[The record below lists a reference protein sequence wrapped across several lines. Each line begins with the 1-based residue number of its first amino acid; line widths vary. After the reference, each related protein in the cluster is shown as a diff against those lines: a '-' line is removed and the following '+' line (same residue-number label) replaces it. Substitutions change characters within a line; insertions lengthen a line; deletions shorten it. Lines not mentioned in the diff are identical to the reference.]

1 MQTIL
6 VTGGAGFIGSCYV
19 LQAIQQ
25 GYTVINVD
33 ALTYSGTKHNLSD
46 ILNNPKHI
54 FVHTSITDKDSI
66 STLLQ
71 QYNVDSVVHFA
82 AESHVDRSIQD
93 PSIFV
98 HTNVVGTLC
107 LLEACRHYYS
117 HNKEKQHSFRF
128 IHISTDEVYGSLQL
142 GEPPFNEKTAYNP
155 SSPYS
160 ASKAGSDHLVRS
172 YYTTYNLPVIITNC
186 SNNYGPRQYPE
197 KLIPVLYTK
206 AIAGESLPIYGNGMN
221 IRDWLYVEDHC
232 NAIELVRTKGII
244 GETYCIGGNSEKTTL
259 DVAYAVCSILD
270 EIKPKKN
277 TYKEQI
283 SFVTDRAGHDFR
295 YAINTQK
302 ISSQLGWKPQEYF
315 ESGIRKTILWYLNN
329 TEWVQSVQREKQQ
342 ISLL

>member
-1 MQTIL
+1 MQTLL

-33 ALTYSGTKHNLSD
+33 ALTYSGTKRNLD
-46 ILNNPKHI
+46 AVIHNPKHI
-54 FVHTSITDKDSI
+54 FIHASITDKDCI
-66 STLLQ
+66 YDLLT

-93 PSIFV
+93 PFIFV
-98 HTNVVGTLC
+98 HTNVTGTLS
-107 LLEACRHYYS
+107 LLEASRQYYMLT
-117 HNKEKQHSFRF
+117 NKKSFRF

-142 GEPPFNEKTAYNP
+142 GEEPFNEHTPYNP

-160 ASKAGSDHLVRS
+160 ASKAGSDHLAHS
-172 YYTTYNLPVIITNC
+172 YYTTYGLPTIITNC

-206 AIAGESLPIYGNGMN
+206 ALAGEPLPIYGNGMN

-232 NAIELVRTKGII
+232 KAIELVRTKGTI

-259 DVAYAVCSILD
+259 DIAHAVCSILD
-270 EIKPKKN
+270 ELCPKK
-277 TYKEQI
+277 TSYKEQI

-295 YAINTQK
+295 YAINAEK
-302 ISSQLGWKPQEYF
+302 IRSHLGWKPQESF
-315 ESGIRKTILWYLNN
+315 ENGLRKTIQWYLDN
-329 TEWVQSVQREKQQ
+329 TEWVQSVQSKKEQ